1 MKQLLKQS
9 IVTICTVAAA
19 TAIIYAALSFNH
31 KKVEIVDTIAND
43 SQPEFIQKASFSN
56 ASAGGG
62 IDFTEAAE
70 KVMPTVVHIATKTT
84 VRTSAY
90 PPGFDLWRDFFGEG
104 WDVPQK
110 ENVQQASGSGV
121 IVQKEGYIVTNNPV
135 VKGADEITVTLH
147 DKREFTATVIGTDPN
162 TDLAL
167 IKIDADDLTPISFA
181 NSDDVKVGEWCLAV
195 GNPFNLN
202 STVTAGIVSAKGRNI
217 NILKQKYA
225 IESFIQTDA
234 AINPGNSG
242 GALTNAAG
250 DLIGI
255 NTAIA
260 SPTGSYTGY
269 GFAVPSNIVSKVIYD
284 LKKYGVVQR
293 GFLGIS
299 IRDMDSKLA
308 EEKGY
313 KVKDGVYVEA
323 VTDNGAADKAGI
335 KKGDVIRTIDGVQVT
350 TSAELQEIIGRKTPG
365 DVIKVGIVR
374 DGHKDMVFDVHLTN
388 KEGNESIISK
398 DDQDVLNVLG
408 ITIKNADSKTLKK
421 LNLSN
426 GVEVVEVG
434 EGVISKHTN
443 MRKGFIITKVDN
455 ENVKDAEQFSKIM
468 KGKSGGVMIEGVYT
482 DAAGTF
488 YYAFGM

>member
-1 MKQLLKQS
+1 MKR
-9 IVTICTVAAA
+9 IFVTALTAFLGAAA
-19 TAIIYAALSFNH
+19 AVGIMYVINP
-31 KKVEIVDTIAND
+31 KTIQVSD
-43 SQPEFIQKASFSN
+43 SIAQNQESAFVQNVSYSN
-56 ASAGGG
+56 SPGAG

-84 VRTSAY
+84 VRSSAY
-90 PPGFDLWRDFFGEG
+90 PPGFDLWQEFFGES
-104 WDVPQK
+104 WDLPQR

-121 IVQKEGYIVTNNPV
+121 IVQKDGYIVTNNHV
-135 VKGADEITVTLH
+135 VKGADEIMVTLH
-147 DKREFTATVIGTDPN
+147 DKREFTAKVIGTDPN

-167 IKIDADDLTPISFA
+167 IKIEADDLSPISFA
-181 NSDDVKVGEWCLAV
+181 NSDNVKVGEWCLAV

-284 LKKYGVVQR
+284 LKTYGIVQR
-293 GFLGIS
+293 GFLGVT

-313 KVKDGVYVEA
+313 KIKAGVYVES
-323 VTDNGAADKAGI
+323 VSDNGAADKAGI
-335 KKGDVIRTIDGVQVT
+335 TKGDVITIVDDVPVK

-365 DVIKVGIVR
+365 DVIRVGVVR
-374 DGHKDMVFDVHLTN
+374 DGVKDMVFDVHLTN
-388 KEGNESIISK
+388 KDGNEKVVSK
-398 DDQDVLNVLG
+398 SDEDVLNVLG
-408 ITIKNADSKTLKK
+408 ISVKNADAKTLKK
-421 LNLSN
+421 LGLSN
-426 GVEVVEVG
+426 GVEVTEVG
-434 EGVISKHTN
+434 DGAIKKHTN

-455 ENVKDAEQFSKIM
+455 ENVKDAETFAEIM

-482 DAAGTF
+482 DVAGTF

>member
-1 MKQLLKQS
+1 MKKIFVTALTAFLGAASAVAIMYVINPKIINCTDSVVKTEQS
-9 IVTICTVAAA
+9 DFI
-19 TAIIYAALSFNH
+19 H
-31 KKVEIVDTIAND
+31 KV
-43 SQPEFIQKASFSN
+43 SYSN

-62 IDFTEAAE
+62 IDFTEAAD

-84 VRTSAY
+84 IRTSAY
-90 PPGFDLWRDFFGEG
+90 PPGFDLWQEFFGES

-121 IVQKEGYIVTNNPV
+121 IVQKDGYIVTNNHV
-135 VKGADEITVTLH
+135 VKGADEISVTLH
-147 DKREFTATVIGTDPN
+147 DKREFTAKVIGTDPN

-167 IKIDADDLTPISFA
+167 IKIEADELTPISFA

-269 GFAVPSNIVSKVIYD
+269 GFAVPSNIVSKVISD
-284 LKKYGVVQR
+284 LKMYGVVQR
-293 GFLGIS
+293 GFLGVT
-299 IRDMDSKLA
+299 IRDLDQKLA
-308 EEKGY
+308 DEKGY
-313 KVKDGVYVEA
+313 KINTGVYVDA
-323 VTDNGAADKAGI
+323 VADGGAAEKAGI
-335 KKGDVIRTIDGVQVT
+335 KKGDVITCIDET
-350 TSAELQEIIGRKTPG
+350 KITATAELQEIIARRTPG
-365 DVIKVGIVR
+365 DVIRVCIVR
-374 DGHKDMVFDVHLTN
+374 DGVKDMVFDVCLTN
-388 KEGNESIISK
+388 KDGNEKIVEKS
-398 DDQDVLNVLG
+398 DTDVLNVLG
-408 ITIKNADSKTLKK
+408 IEVKNADPKTLKK
-421 LNLSN
+421 LGISD
-426 GVEVVEVG
+426 GIEVTSVG
-434 EGVISKHTN
+434 DGVIKKHTN

-455 ENVKDAEQFSKIM
+455 EIIKDTEQFAKVM
-468 KGKSGGVMIEGVYT
+468 KGKSGGVMIEGTYT
-482 DAAGTF
+482 DVAGTF
-488 YYAFGM
+488 YYAFGMK

>member
-1 MKQLLKQS
+1 MKR
-9 IVTICTVAAA
+9 IFVTAITAFMGAAA
-19 TAIIYAALSFNH
+19 AVAIMYAVTPRNLEISDSTLSNH
-31 KKVEIVDTIAND
+31 QNDFVQKVSYVN
-43 SQPEFIQKASFSN
+43 P
-56 ASAGGG
+56 SAGG

-84 VRTSAY
+84 VRSSAY
-90 PPGFDLWRDFFGEG
+90 PPGFDLWKDFFGDS

-121 IVQKEGYIVTNNPV
+121 IVQKDGYIVTNNHV
-135 VKGADEITVTLH
+135 VKGADEISVTLH
-147 DKREFTATVIGTDPN
+147 DKGEFTAKVIGTDPN

-167 IKIDADDLTPISFA
+167 IKIEADDLSAISFA

-242 GALTNAAG
+242 GALTNASG

-269 GFAVPSNIVSKVIYD
+269 GFAVPANIVSKVIYD
-284 LKKYGVVQR
+284 LKTYGIVQR
-293 GFLGIS
+293 GFLGVS
-299 IRDMDSKLA
+299 IRDLDSKLA
-308 EEKGY
+308 NEKGY
-313 KVKDGVYVEA
+313 KINQGVYIESVSK
-323 VTDNGAADKAGI
+323 NGAADKAGI
-335 KKGDVIRTIDGVQVT
+335 EAGDVIIEVDGVQVKT
-350 TSAELQEIIGRKTPG
+350 TTELQEIIGRRAPG
-365 DVIKVGIVR
+365 DAIRVHVVR
-374 DGHKDMVFDVHLTN
+374 DGHKDLRFDVHLTN
-388 KEGNESIISK
+388 KEGKEELTEKASEDICNK
-398 DDQDVLNVLG
+398 LG
-408 ITIKNADSKTLKK
+408 ITIQNTNEKVLKK
-421 LNLSN
+421 IGVSN
-426 GVEVVEVG
+426 GVEVTSIE
-434 EGVISKHTN
+434 EGLVQKHTN

-455 ENVKDAEQFSKIM
+455 ENIKDIEQFIKIM
-468 KGKSGGVMIEGVYT
+468 QNKKGGVMIEGVYP
-482 DAAGTF
+482 DVAGVF

>member
-1 MKQLLKQS
+1 MKR
-9 IVTICTVAAA
+9 IFVTALTAFLGAAA
-19 TAIIYAALSFNH
+19 AVGIMYAINPKTVQIS
-31 KKVEIVDTIAND
+31 DSIAQNQE
-43 SQPEFIQKASFSN
+43 SQFIQKVSYSGN
-56 ASAGGG
+56 PSAGG

-121 IVQKEGYIVTNNPV
+121 IVQKDGYIVTNNHV
-135 VKGADEITVTLH
+135 VKGADEITVALH
-147 DKREFTATVIGTDPN
+147 DKREYTATVIGTDPN

-167 IKIDADDLTPISFA
+167 IKIDADDLTPINFA

-293 GFLGIS
+293 GFLGVS
-299 IRDMDSKLA
+299 IRNMDSKLA

-350 TSAELQEIIGRKTPG
+350 TSAELQEIIARKTPG
-365 DVIKVGIVR
+365 DVTKVGIVR

-482 DAAGTF
+482 DVAGTF

>member
-1 MKQLLKQS
+1 MKK
-9 IVTICTVAAA
+9 IVT
-19 TAIIYAALSFNH
+19 TALSAFLGAALALGVVYVAKPQILQIS
-31 KKVEIVDTIAND
+31 DTIESP
-43 SQPEFIQKASFSN
+43 SQSEFIHQTSYS
-56 ASAGGG
+56 STTLGGG
-62 IDFTEAAE
+62 IDFTEAAD

-90 PPGFDLWRDFFGEG
+90 PPGFDLWQEFFGES
-104 WDVPQK
+104 WDLPQK

-121 IVQKEGYIVTNNPV
+121 IVQKDGYIVTNNHV
-135 VKGADEITVTLH
+135 VKGADEISVTLH
-147 DKREFTATVIGTDPN
+147 DKREFTAKVIGTDPN

-167 IKIDADDLTPISFA
+167 IKIEADDLTPISFA
-181 NSDDVKVGEWCLAV
+181 NSDNVKIGEWCLAV

-242 GALTNAAG
+242 GALTNASG

-284 LKKYGVVQR
+284 LKTYGVVQR
-293 GFLGIS
+293 GFLGVS

-308 EEKGY
+308 EEKNY
-313 KVKDGVYVEA
+313 KIKSGVYVAA
-323 VTDNGAADKAGI
+323 VTDNGAANKAGI
-335 KKGDVIRTIDGVQVT
+335 KEGDVITTIDDTPVH
-350 TSAELQEIIGRKTPG
+350 TSTELQEIIGRKTPG
-365 DVIKVGIVR
+365 DVIRVGIVR
-374 DGHKDMVFDVHLTN
+374 DGQKDMVFDVHLTN
-388 KEGNESIISK
+388 KDGNENVISK
-398 DDQDVLNVLG
+398 ADEDVLNVLG
-408 ITIKNADSKTLKK
+408 ISVKNADSKTLKK
-421 LNLSN
+421 LGLAN
-426 GVEVVEVG
+426 GVEVTEVG
-434 EGVISKHTN
+434 DGPIKKHTN

-455 ENVKDAEQFSKIM
+455 ENVKDAESFTKIM
-468 KGKSGGVMIEGVYT
+468 KSKSGGVMIEGMYT
-482 DAAGTF
+482 DVAGTF

>member
-1 MKQLLKQS
+1 MNF
-9 IVTICTVAAA
+9 
-19 TAIIYAALSFNH
+19 FNFFNFQ
-31 KKVEIVDTIAND
+31 A
-43 SQPEFIQKASFSN
+43 QPQ
-56 ASAGGG
+56 
-62 IDFTEAAE
+62 
-70 KVMPTVVHIATKTT
+70 VYQ
-84 VRTSAY
+84 AY
-90 PPGFDLWRDFFGEG
+90 
-104 WDVPQK
+104 
-110 ENVQQASGSGV
+110 GSGV
-121 IVQKEGYIVTNNPV
+121 ILSEDGYIVTNNHV

-147 DKREFTATVIGTDPN
+147 DKREYTATVIGTDPN

-167 IKIDADDLTPISFA
+167 IKIDADDLTPINFA

-242 GALTNAAG
+242 GALTNSAG

-293 GFLGIS
+293 GFLGVS
-299 IRDMDSKLA
+299 IRNMDSKLA

-398 DDQDVLNVLG
+398 EDQDVLNVLG

-482 DAAGTF
+482 DVAGTF

>member
-1 MKQLLKQS
+1 MKKILVSAL
-9 IVTICTVAAA
+9 TAFMGAAA
-19 TAIIYAALSFNH
+19 AVGIMYAINPKTVQIS
-31 KKVEIVDTIAND
+31 DTITND
-43 SQPEFIQKASFSN
+43 NQSEFIQKASFSN
-56 ASAGGG
+56 STTGSG

-90 PPGFDLWRDFFGEG
+90 PPGFELWKEFFGES

-121 IVQKEGYIVTNNPV
+121 IVQKEGYIVTNNHV

-147 DKREFTATVIGTDPN
+147 DKREFSATVIGTDPN

-167 IKIDADDLTPISFA
+167 IKIDADDLTPIIFA

-242 GALTNAAG
+242 GALTNVSG

-293 GFLGIS
+293 GFLGVS

-313 KVKDGVYVEA
+313 KIKEGVYVEI
-323 VTDNGAADKAGI
+323 VSENGAADKAGI
-335 KKGDVIRTIDGVQVT
+335 KKGDVITHIDGVLVKT
-350 TSAELQEIIGRKTPG
+350 AAELQEIIGRKTPG
-365 DVIKVGIVR
+365 DVIKVGVVR
-374 DGHKDMVFDVHLTN
+374 DGQKDIMFDVHLTN
-388 KEGNESIISK
+388 KEGNENLISK
-398 DDQDVLNVLG
+398 SDDDVLNVLG
-408 ITIKNADSKTLKK
+408 ISVKNADTKTLKK
-421 LNLSN
+421 LGISN

-443 MRKGFIITKVDN
+443 MRQGFIITKVDN
-455 ENVKDAEQFSKIM
+455 ENVKNAEQFAQVM

-482 DAAGTF
+482 DVAGTF

>member
-1 MKQLLKQS
+1 
-9 IVTICTVAAA
+9 
-19 TAIIYAALSFNH
+19 
-31 KKVEIVDTIAND
+31 
-43 SQPEFIQKASFSN
+43 
-56 ASAGGG
+56 
-62 IDFTEAAE
+62 
-70 KVMPTVVHIATKTT
+70 
-84 VRTSAY
+84 
-90 PPGFDLWRDFFGEG
+90 
-104 WDVPQK
+104 
-110 ENVQQASGSGV
+110 
-121 IVQKEGYIVTNNPV
+121 
-135 VKGADEITVTLH
+135 
-147 DKREFTATVIGTDPN
+147 
-162 TDLAL
+162 
-167 IKIDADDLTPISFA
+167 
-181 NSDDVKVGEWCLAV
+181 
-195 GNPFNLN
+195 
-202 STVTAGIVSAKGRNI
+202 
-217 NILKQKYA
+217 
-225 IESFIQTDA
+225 
-234 AINPGNSG
+234 
-242 GALTNAAG
+242 
-250 DLIGI
+250 
-255 NTAIA
+255 
-260 SPTGSYTGY
+260 
-269 GFAVPSNIVSKVIYD
+269 VSKVIYD

-293 GFLGIS
+293 GFLGVS
-299 IRDMDSKLA
+299 IRNMDSKLA

-398 DDQDVLNVLG
+398 EDQDVLNVLG

-482 DAAGTF
+482 DVAGTF
-488 YYAFGM
+488 YYAFVM

>member
-1 MKQLLKQS
+1 MKKIL
-9 IVTICTVAAA
+9 VTAL
-19 TAIIYAALSFNH
+19 TAFLGA
-31 KKVEIVDTIAND
+31 
-43 SQPEFIQKASFSN
+43 
-56 ASAGGG
+56 ASAVAIMYVINPKTLNCSDSIAQNEQSGFVRSVSYSNSSSGGG
-62 IDFTEAAE
+62 VDFTEAAE

-90 PPGFDLWRDFFGEG
+90 PPGFDLWQEFFGES
-104 WDVPQK
+104 WDLPQK

-121 IVQKEGYIVTNNPV
+121 IVQKDGYIVTNNHV
-135 VKGADEITVTLH
+135 VKGADEISVTLH
-147 DKREFTATVIGTDPN
+147 DKREFTAKVIGTDPN

-167 IKIDADDLTPISFA
+167 IKIEADDLTPISFA

-269 GFAVPSNIVSKVIYD
+269 GFAVPSNIVSKVISD
-284 LKKYGVVQR
+284 LKTYGVVQR
-293 GFLGIS
+293 GFLGVT
-299 IRDMDSKLA
+299 IRDLDQKLA
-308 EEKGY
+308 DEKGY
-313 KVKDGVYVEA
+313 EIKAGIYVDAVADG
-323 VTDNGAADKAGI
+323 GAADKAGI
-335 KKGDVIRTIDGVQVT
+335 KKGDVITCIDDT
-350 TSAELQEIIGRKTPG
+350 KITSTAELQEIIARRTPG
-365 DVIKVGIVR
+365 DVIRVCVVR
-374 DGHKDMVFDVHLTN
+374 NGSKEMVLDVCLTN
-388 KEGNESIISK
+388 KDGNEKIVGKDNSDVSSI
-398 DDQDVLNVLG
+398 LG
-408 ITIKNADSKTLKK
+408 ITVKDADSKTLKK
-421 LNLSN
+421 LGLSN
-426 GVEVVEVG
+426 GVEVTSVED
-434 EGVISKHTN
+434 GVVKKHTN

-455 ENVKDAEQFSKIM
+455 EVVKSSEQFIEIM
-468 KGKSGGVMIEGVYT
+468 KGKTGGVMIEGVYT
-482 DAAGTF
+482 DVAGTF

>member
-1 MKQLLKQS
+1 MKKV
-9 IVTICTVAAA
+9 VT
-19 TAIIYAALSFNH
+19 TALSAFLGAALALGVVYVTKPQILQIS
-31 KKVEIVDTIAND
+31 DTNESA
-43 SQPEFIQKASFSN
+43 SQSEFIHQASYS
-56 ASAGGG
+56 SVTPGGG
-62 IDFTEAAE
+62 IDFTEAAD

-84 VRTSAY
+84 IRTSAY
-90 PPGFDLWRDFFGEG
+90 PPGFDLWQEFFGES
-104 WDVPQK
+104 WDLPQK

-121 IVQKEGYIVTNNPV
+121 IVQKDGYIVTNNHV
-135 VKGADEITVTLH
+135 VKGADEISVTLH
-147 DKREFTATVIGTDPN
+147 DKREFTAKIIGTDPN

-167 IKIDADDLTPISFA
+167 IKIEADDLTPISFA
-181 NSDDVKVGEWCLAV
+181 NSDNVKVGEWCLAV

-242 GALTNAAG
+242 GALTNASG

-284 LKKYGVVQR
+284 LKTYGVVQR
-293 GFLGIS
+293 GFLGVS

-308 EEKGY
+308 EEKHY
-313 KVKDGVYVEA
+313 KIKSGVYVAA

-335 KKGDVIRTIDGVQVT
+335 KEGDVITTIDDSSVH
-350 TSAELQEIIGRKTPG
+350 TSTELQEIIGRKTPG
-365 DVIKVGIVR
+365 DVIRVGIVR
-374 DGHKDMVFDVHLTN
+374 DGQKDMVFDVHLTN
-388 KEGNESIISK
+388 KDGNENVISK
-398 DDQDVLNVLG
+398 ADEDVLNVLG
-408 ITIKNADSKTLKK
+408 ISVKNADPKTLKK
-421 LNLSN
+421 LGLTN
-426 GVEVVEVG
+426 GVEVTEVG
-434 EGVISKHTN
+434 DGAIKKHTN

-455 ENVKDAEQFSKIM
+455 ENVKDAESFAKIM
-468 KGKSGGVMIEGVYT
+468 KGKSGGVMIEGMYT
-482 DAAGTF
+482 DVAGTF

>member
-1 MKQLLKQS
+1 MKKVLVSAL
-9 IVTICTVAAA
+9 TAFLGAAA
-19 TAIIYAALSFNH
+19 AVGIMYAINPKTVQIS
-31 KKVEIVDTIAND
+31 DSIAQNQE
-43 SQPEFIQKASFSN
+43 SQFIQKVSYATPPT
-56 ASAGGG
+56 AG

-70 KVMPTVVHIATKTT
+70 KVMPTVVHIATKMT

-121 IVQKEGYIVTNNPV
+121 IVQKDGYIVTNNHV

-147 DKREFTATVIGTDPN
+147 DKREYTATVIGTDPN

-167 IKIDADDLTPISFA
+167 IKIDADDLTPINFA
-181 NSDDVKVGEWCLAV
+181 NSDNVKVGEWCLAV

-269 GFAVPSNIVSKVIYD
+269 GFAVPSNIVSKVIFD

-313 KVKDGVYVEA
+313 KINKGVYVEA
-323 VTDNGAADKAGI
+323 VSDDGAADKAGI
-335 KKGDVIRTIDGVQVT
+335 KKGDVITVIDGVAVT

-374 DGHKDMVFDVHLTN
+374 EGHKDMVFDVHLTN
-388 KEGNESIISK
+388 REGNESIISK

-408 ITIKNADSKTLKK
+408 ITVKNADPKTLKK
-421 LNLSN
+421 HNLSN

-455 ENVKDAEQFSKIM
+455 ENVKDAEHFSKIM

-482 DAAGTF
+482 DVAGTF

>member
-1 MKQLLKQS
+1 MSMKKFLVLTSSAVLGSALTLGCLYVCKSKVVDFSDSVKTSSSTEYVQPASYANSLA
-9 IVTICTVAAA
+9 VMDA
-19 TAIIYAALSFNH
+19 T
-31 KKVEIVDTIAND
+31 
-43 SQPEFIQKASFSN
+43 
-56 ASAGGG
+56 
-62 IDFTEAAE
+62 DFTQAAD

-90 PPGFDLWRDFFGEG
+90 PPGFDLWQEFFGQG

-121 IVQKEGYIVTNNPV
+121 IVQKDGYIVTNNHV

-147 DKREFTATVIGTDPN
+147 DKREFSATVIGTDPN

-167 IKIDADDLTPISFA
+167 IKIEADDLTPINFA

-242 GALTNAAG
+242 GALTNVSG

-293 GFLGIS
+293 GFLGVS
-299 IRDMDSKLA
+299 IRDLDSKLA

-313 KVKDGVYVEA
+313 KINYGVYIEDVSE
-323 VTDNGAADKAGI
+323 NGAADKAGI
-335 KKGDVIRTIDGVQVT
+335 KKGDVIIAIDEVKT
-350 TSAELQEIIGRKTPG
+350 TTAAELQELIGRKTPG
-365 DVIKVGIVR
+365 DVIKVHVVR
-374 DGHKDMVFDVHLTN
+374 DGQKDMMFDVHLTN
-388 KEGNESIISK
+388 KEGTENLISK
-398 DDQDVLNVLG
+398 SDEDVSTVLG
-408 ITIKNADSKTLKK
+408 ISVTNADAKLLKK
-421 LNLSN
+421 LGISN
-426 GVEVVEVG
+426 GIQVTEVG
-434 EGVISKHTN
+434 DGVISKHTN

-455 ENVKDAEQFSKIM
+455 ETVKTTEQFNQIM
-468 KGKSGGVMIEGVYT
+468 QGKKGGVMIEGRYPDV
-482 DAAGTF
+482 AGTF